1 MWELEMYVEDVRV
14 MCLWRGSLGVAQ
26 GDGKFVVGGEVR
38 EVGEDQVMEVRELL
52 ILRIWV

>member
-1 MWELEMYVEDVRV
+1 MYVEDVRV